1 MGRLNIMYILNPNT
15 IKKKISCSKRMAD
28 YLVKNNFPILGKE
41 ENIYYFADIPEVKE
55 AMDSAPFLIKI
66 LAKTTP

>member
-1 MGRLNIMYILNPNT
+1 MYIINPNI

-41 ENIYYFADIPEVKE
+41 ENIYYFADIPEVRE
-55 AMDSAPFLIKI
+55 IMDNAPFLIKI
-66 LAKTTP
+66 LAKTTS